1 MYRFRNVYKEH
12 KTLELSV
19 DNAEELDMWK
29 ASFLRAGVYPER
41 EQRTEDPQ
49 VGTKYTGDPKSSS
62 MFFQITAEMGPVDPH
77 MERQVETINKLVTS
91 YMQIVAKMTR
101 DYIPKTVMYHIV
113 QNVRK
118 DFKVFSTM

>member
-1 MYRFRNVYKEH
+1 MSRNVFKEH

-41 EQRTEDPQ
+41 EQRPEDPQ
-49 VGTKYTGDPKSSS
+49 VQSNNTKDSKSSS
-62 MFFQITAEMGPVDPH
+62 MLFQAAAEVGPVDPH

-101 DYIPKTVMYHIV
+101 DYIPKTIMYHIV
-113 QNVRK
+113 QNVRN
-118 DFKVFSTM
+118 DFRQR